1 MSTSLPP
8 PVRVLVKGSS
18 LVNQISWM
26 GGPRTDFTFPRA
38 LEEELLAK
46 GRACD
51 VRTAT
56 AMAELTS
63 PILKTWPQEILGF
76 SPDVIVLVYGYV
88 ETMHL
93 LLPRWLERHA
103 NSWKA
108 KPRLLGSLYRK
119 AILRPAWKVLAQLQM
134 HLDRVVPTLRPGRPR
149 RVAADLEAYL
159 SQVQTVGSPLVL
171 LFELLPPAQRYRTW
185 FPGMTARI
193 GIMNEAITATI
204 AAADRPNVR
213 YFRVNPLVDEYCGG
227 DLDVATPDGSHYSPE
242 LHRHIGKALAR
253 EIDEWAETQPHLAAS
268 D

>member
-1 MSTSLPP
+1 M
-8 PVRVLVKGSS
+8 
-18 LVNQISWM
+18 NQISWM

-38 LEEELLAK
+38 LEEELLTD

-51 VRTAT
+51 VHAIT

-63 PILKTWPQEILGF
+63 PILKTWQQEILGY

-108 KPRLLGSLYRK
+108 KPRLLRATYRK
-119 AILRPAWKVLAQLQM
+119 MILRPSWKLLAQLQKQ
-134 HLDRVVPTLRPGRPR
+134 LDRVFPRARPGRPR
-149 RVAADLEAYL
+149 RVAAALEAYI

-171 LFELLPPAQRYRTW
+171 LFELLPPATRYRSW
-185 FPGMTARI
+185 FPGMTTRI
-193 GIMNEAITATI
+193 EIMNEAIAATV
-204 AAADRPNVR
+204 AKVERPNVR
-213 YFRVNPLVDEYCGG
+213 YFPVNPLVDEFCGG
-227 DLDVATPDGSHYSPE
+227 DLDIATPDGSHYSPE
-242 LHRHIGKALAR
+242 LHRHIGQALAK
-253 EIDEWAETQPHLAAS
+253 EISDWAETQPHLATS